1 MQKTNLRMH
10 LIVLSLFVVNGCASI
25 PNTIVCAEVSLSRGV
40 CTFTVSGKNIVI
52 DDEHPFEGASWFDM
66 RSKSLIVPAKS
77 WAKIKA
83 FLIKQC
89 KKTNQCD
96 ADISSWDRD
105 LNL

>member
-1 MQKTNLRMH
+1 MQKLNLRKL
-10 LIVLSLFVVNGCASI
+10 LIVLLVFGASGCASI
-25 PNTIVCAEVSLSRGV
+25 PDTIICAEVSLSKGV

-52 DDEHPFEGASWFDM
+52 DDEHPFEGSSWFDM
-66 RSKSLIVPAKS
+66 RSNSLIVPAKS

-96 ADISSWDRD
+96 VEISSWDRD
-105 LNL
+105 LKL